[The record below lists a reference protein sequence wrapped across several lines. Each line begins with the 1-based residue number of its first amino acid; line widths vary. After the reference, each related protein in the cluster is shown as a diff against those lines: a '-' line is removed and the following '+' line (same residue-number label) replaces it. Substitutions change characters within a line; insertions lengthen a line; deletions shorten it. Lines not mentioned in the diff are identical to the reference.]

1 MLKTNR
7 KENMLKAI
15 KKIQANVKGK
25 RDQERLQGWNGL
37 EMHLKDGA

>member
-25 RDQERLQGWNGL
+25 RDQERLQG
-37 EMHLKDGA
+37 EMTW